1 MLRTVP
7 AYAAWLDVMD
17 PITDVFPMGGLHNT
31 LRRLV
36 VDGTPVATGLLAIG
50 DSVCTTNPTLGR
62 GLALALTGAADLAD
76 TLGEHGGDRAGQAL
90 ALDRLVAAHV
100 APFYQD
106 QAAIDAARLA
116 MMRHTIFGE
125 PVAAAARGRGP
136 GELPAAARGRML
148 RPGRL
153 PRVLEDQRHGLPARA
168 GLHRPARGRVH
179 AGSAQQ
185 VRQRPSGGPAH
196 PRAAARRPRG
206 LNMPAEPL
214 DTASAPAHDRTV
226 IVKPNRDRRTERHEA
241 IRQEILDAAW
251 DAAHETS
258 IAGLTLRDIASRV
271 GMQQPSLYSHFA
283 SKQAIYDA
291 MFKQAWQ
298 AYLDDARNAV
308 DGLPAAPRARLIAMA
323 EHYFDFAVADLPRHQ
338 LMDVNVV
345 PNFQPS
351 PEAYAPAMEVYHQML
366 EQLRGIGITRDEDA
380 DIYTALL
387 GGLVNQQLAND
398 PGGQRWRRLIPRVI
412 SMFADDLGLP

>member
-1 MLRTVP
+1 M
-7 AYAAWLDVMD
+7 
-17 PITDVFPMGGLHNT
+17 
-31 LRRLV
+31 
-36 VDGTPVATGLLAIG
+36 
-50 DSVCTTNPTLGR
+50 
-62 GLALALTGAADLAD
+62 
-76 TLGEHGGDRAGQAL
+76 
-90 ALDRLVAAHV
+90 
-100 APFYQD
+100 
-106 QAAIDAARLA
+106 
-116 MMRHTIFGE
+116 
-125 PVAAAARGRGP
+125 
-136 GELPAAARGRML
+136 
-148 RPGRL
+148 
-153 PRVLEDQRHGLPARA
+153 
-168 GLHRPARGRVH
+168 
-179 AGSAQQ
+179 
-185 VRQRPSGGPAH
+185 
-196 PRAAARRPRG
+196 
-206 LNMPAEPL
+206 
-214 DTASAPAHDRTV
+214 

-251 DAAHETS
+251 AAAHETS

-298 AYLDDARNAV
+298 AYLDDATNAAG
-308 DGLPAAPRARLIAMA
+308 GLPAEPRARLVAMA

-345 PNFQPS
+345 PNFRPS
-351 PEAYAPAMEVYHQML
+351 PDAYGPAAEVYHQML

-387 GGLVNQQLAND
+387 GGLINQQLAND